1 MQNKK
6 FGRLNFVTADNKI
19 TINGLPFAEVGV
31 SGRDCPYKLGA
42 KLVCSSE
49 TGLLDFVSYVE
60 DGDKAIVT
68 QKNDIISVKTEFE
81 KYASGNAVS
90 VSLSVRNESGKPV
103 TLENASFLY
112 GLDKTVDDTDK
123 IRYTRFVQSHHAEC
137 QPRTATLFDYGLSAL
152 ASVGQ
157 ARVSGMNVGS
167 WSTKE
172 ELPTGI
178 LELNGDGYLAFQINS
193 NNSWYYEI
201 SDVNKRLY
209 LCLDGGNS
217 AFNGWHKRLNPYET
231 YRSETFVLAF
241 GKNLNDVLGSLTDYR
256 RAIAGKC
263 QADENL
269 PVIFNEYMHFSWDSP
284 DENRTKSAA
293 ARVAELGVEYYVIDC
308 GWHDEVDGKII
319 YPYVGKW
326 KESHA
331 RFPSGLRKTTDY
343 IRSLGMKAGLW
354 IEPEIVGC
362 KCADML
368 DYYGDDCFLHRNGEK
383 ILVRGSYFLDYRK
396 TKVVDYMTE
405 TIRRMVEDYGAD
417 YIKLDYNEDLGVGVD
432 CENGGFCEGL
442 KENAAA
448 YLGWIDRIK
457 KRFPSVLFESCSSG
471 GMRMDYKT
479 LSKFSIVSTSDQIDY
494 KKYPYIAGN
503 VLSAVLPEQAAV
515 WSYPVVDDGRA
526 IGEDCE
532 LSEKWVEENIG
543 KERVIINTV
552 NAMLGRIHLASRVWL
567 LPADGLSLVTEGI
580 DYYKSLIAVKK
591 VAKPYFPIGFTKFGQ
606 KHVAAGIKTDDKIYL
621 AVWNLGGDREF
632 VIDTDCEIVEAK
644 VGYPRNE
651 KINCQINEK
660 SLKIEFSENYQAR
673 IIEIK
678 L

>member
-231 YRSETFVLAF
+231 YRSETFVL
-241 GKNLNDVLGSLTDYR
+241 Y
-256 RAIAGKC
+256 
-263 QADENL
+263 
-269 PVIFNEYMHFSWDSP
+269 
-284 DENRTKSAA
+284 
-293 ARVAELGVEYYVIDC
+293 VACFRLVDGLQKGDC
-308 GWHDEVDGKII
+308 G
-319 YPYVGKW
+319 
-326 KESHA
+326 
-331 RFPSGLRKTTDY
+331 
-343 IRSLGMKAGLW
+343 
-354 IEPEIVGC
+354 
-362 KCADML
+362 
-368 DYYGDDCFLHRNGEK
+368 
-383 ILVRGSYFLDYRK
+383 
-396 TKVVDYMTE
+396 
-405 TIRRMVEDYGAD
+405 
-417 YIKLDYNEDLGVGVD
+417 
-432 CENGGFCEGL
+432 
-442 KENAAA
+442 
-448 YLGWIDRIK
+448 
-457 KRFPSVLFESCSSG
+457 
-471 GMRMDYKT
+471 
-479 LSKFSIVSTSDQIDY
+479 
-494 KKYPYIAGN
+494 
-503 VLSAVLPEQAAV
+503 
-515 WSYPVVDDGRA
+515 
-526 IGEDCE
+526 
-532 LSEKWVEENIG
+532 
-543 KERVIINTV
+543 
-552 NAMLGRIHLASRVWL
+552 
-567 LPADGLSLVTEGI
+567 
-580 DYYKSLIAVKK
+580 
-591 VAKPYFPIGFTKFGQ
+591 
-606 KHVAAGIKTDDKIYL
+606 
-621 AVWNLGGDREF
+621 
-632 VIDTDCEIVEAK
+632 
-644 VGYPRNE
+644 
-651 KINCQINEK
+651 
-660 SLKIEFSENYQAR
+660 
-673 IIEIK
+673 
-678 L
+678 